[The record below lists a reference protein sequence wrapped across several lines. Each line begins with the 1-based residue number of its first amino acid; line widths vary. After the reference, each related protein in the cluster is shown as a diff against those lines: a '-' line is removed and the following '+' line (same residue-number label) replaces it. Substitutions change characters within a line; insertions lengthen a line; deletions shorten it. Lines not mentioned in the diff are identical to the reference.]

1 MSSAEPQ
8 AEPKAGPE
16 RRASSARAR
25 FPRPEPDRD
34 SAPWWEAVRRH
45 ELTVQRCE
53 GCGTLRF
60 PARAVCNRCR
70 GRAWEWVPAR
80 GTGRVYSW
88 IVNHQVFMP
97 AMAGEVPFP
106 VLLVRLDDGEDLLM
120 YGDLVDGSPGDLEPG
135 LPVEAVFLDVDES
148 TTLVGWRPLR

>member
-1 MSSAEPQ
+1 MSLQ
-8 AEPKAGPE
+8 Q
-16 RRASSARAR
+16 R
-25 FPRPEPDRD
+25 PRPEADRD

-60 PARAVCNRCR
+60 PARAVCNKCR
-70 GRAWEWVPAR
+70 GRSSEWVPAG
-80 GTGRVYSW
+80 GTGTVYSW

-97 AMAGEVPFP
+97 ALADEVPLT

-120 YGDLVDGSPGDLEPG
+120 YGNLVDGEASDLRPG
-135 LPVEAVFLDVDES
+135 LPVEAVFVDVDEE
-148 TTLVGWRPLR
+148 TTLVQWRPR

>member
-1 MSSAEPQ
+1 VSVQ
-8 AEPKAGPE
+8 GL
-16 RRASSARAR
+16 
-25 FPRPEPDRD
+25 PRPEADRD

-45 ELTVQRCE
+45 ELTVQRCG

-60 PARAVCNRCR
+60 PPRAVCNRCR
-70 GRAWEWVPAR
+70 SREWAWVPVG

-97 AMAGEVPFP
+97 AMAGRVPFP

-120 YGDLVDGSPGDLEPG
+120 YGGLAGGDAAVLEPG
-135 LPVEAVFLDVDES
+135 LPVEAVFEDVDAT
-148 TTLVGWRPLR
+148 TTLVNWRPR